1 MPCPLHRMVLRLK
14 WKKMWT
20 SVKSYCNCKGL
31 INVIPLVN
39 VLCSTY
45 LEGIMPPVPLMCVEV
60 ANALQRFGLKRG
72 QLCLAPHFA
81 GSEVSLFLFFFSFG
95 DSISSQVLTS
105 VETEWEN
112 AQADTDFE
120 ISDRTQGWKHLSI
133 IHFRLWGSTGSPL
146 VLKPLIGC

>member
-60 ANALQRFGLKRG
+60 ANVLQRFGLKRG

-81 GSEVSLFLFFFSFG
+81 GTELSLFFF
-95 DSISSQVLTS
+95 
-105 VETEWEN
+105 
-112 AQADTDFE
+112 
-120 ISDRTQGWKHLSI
+120 
-133 IHFRLWGSTGSPL
+133 LWGQHLFTSLDLSGDWMRKCTGWHWL
-146 VLKPLIGC
+146 WNIWQNTGLKAPINNSFQVMG